1 MVYILHHKL
10 ALAPVGLYQ
19 HYKEQGRIE
28 LQTKQE
34 GKLMSHLVHCYHAR
48 TGRWVAS
55 KYSDDDGN
63 VTFDNLIVGVK
74 YFVVMVDRVS
84 DDTHYAPDCQ
94 DWVVAQ

>member
-1 MVYILHHKL
+1 MISRVLVRHVRL
-10 ALAPVGLYQ
+10 ARR
-19 HYKEQGRIE
+19 QGKIH

-34 GKLMSHLVHCYHAR
+34 GKPMSHLVHCYHAK
-48 TGRWVAS
+48 TGERVGS
-55 KYSDDDGN
+55 KYSDDEGN